1 MTTVSKCSDKLAE
14 TKMALHHKYMNLARI
29 SNSKPRRLVLLKRAE
44 GYRRQSI
51 ECTRLAGL

>member
-1 MTTVSKCSDKLAE
+1 MTTAAKTLAKLAE
-14 TKMALHHKYMNLARI
+14 TKMTLHRKYMNLARI

-51 ECTRLAGL
+51 ECTRA